1 MRPAVLAAATCVLCA
16 YLLCACGRYD
26 SFALPKPG
34 PSAALELDWRPT
46 AEPVIPRGKAL
57 DVLNPSVVVW
67 GGQYLNLYSQF
78 DGTRWDTML
87 ATSKDGISWIGGG
100 KALGPSE
107 AWEGTYIAANGG
119 VAVHGRHL
127 IYAYQAGE
135 KGRTVIGVAI
145 SVDGRNWKKH
155 PAPVLDLGPRMS
167 WDEISL
173 GDPYLLSIGEDLY
186 LFYLGE
192 DRARR
197 QRLGIARSKDGFT
210 WTKLRG
216 GPLLEV
222 GGAGD
227 FDENGL
233 GEPAVF
239 AANGQWVM
247 LYTGRDRKERRAM
260 GYAVSKDGK
269 TWEKRREP
277 VLRGMSGWNNA
288 VVCDA
293 TVLVEGGRARIWFG
307 GGDLPK
313 PDERLNGQIGYAE
326 LLKRD

>member
-1 MRPAVLAAATCVLCA
+1 MRTALLAVFAAMLVS
-16 YLLCACGRYD
+16 CGRYD
-26 SFALPKPG
+26 SFALPRPA
-34 PSAALELDWRPT
+34 PSVELDLNWQPT
-46 AEPVIPRGKAL
+46 AGPVILRGNAL
-57 DVLNPSVVVW
+57 DVLNPSVVAW
-67 GGQYLNLYSQF
+67 RGEYLNLYSQF
-78 DGTRWDTML
+78 DGSRWDTML
-87 ATSKDGISWIGGG
+87 ASSKDGLTWTSGS
-100 KALGPSE
+100 KVLSPSE

-119 VAVHGRHL
+119 VVLHRRQL
-127 IYAYQAGE
+127 LYAYQAGE
-135 KGRTVIGVAI
+135 KGHTVIGVAT
-145 SVDGRNWKKH
+145 SVDGRNWLKQ
-155 PAPVLDLGPRMS
+155 PGPVLGLGPRMS

-173 GDPYLLSIGEDLY
+173 GDPYLLSLGEEIY

-197 QRLGIARSKDGFT
+197 QRLGVARSRDGFT

-216 GPLLEV
+216 GPLLEL

-247 LYTGRDRKERRAM
+247 LYTGRDRKEQRAM

-269 TWEKRREP
+269 TWEKRKEP
-277 VLRGMSGWNNA
+277 VLRGMSAWNKA

-293 TVLVEGGRARIWFG
+293 TVLVEAGRARIWFG

-326 LLKRD
+326 LVKRE

>member
-1 MRPAVLAAATCVLCA
+1 MRTALLAVFTG
-16 YLLCACGRYD
+16 LLCSCGRYD
-26 SFALPKPG
+26 TFALPKPG
-34 PSAALELDWRPT
+34 PGAALDLHWKPRS
-46 AEPVIPRGKAL
+46 EPVIERGTAL
-57 DVLNPSVVVW
+57 DVLNPSVVAW
-67 GGQYLNLYSQF
+67 RGEYLNLYSQF
-78 DGTRWDTML
+78 DGKSWATML
-87 ATSKDGISWIGGG
+87 ASSKDGIAWTGNRKILS
-100 KALGPSE
+100 PSE

-119 VAVHGRHL
+119 VAVHREQL
-127 IYAYQAGE
+127 LYSYQAGE
-135 KGRTVIGVAI
+135 KGHSVIGIAI

-155 PAPVLDLGPRMS
+155 SGPVLGLGPRMS
-167 WDEISL
+167 WDEMSI
-173 GDPYLLSIGEDLY
+173 GDPYLLSVGDDVY

-197 QRLGIARSKDGFT
+197 QRLGIAKSKDGIT

-216 GPLLEV
+216 GPLLEL

-239 AANGQWVM
+239 TANNQWVM
-247 LYTGRDRKERRAM
+247 MYTGRDRKEQRAM
-260 GYAVSKDGK
+260 GYAVSRDGK
-269 TWEKRREP
+269 TWEKQKEP
-277 VLRGMSGWNNA
+277 VLRGMSAWNKA

-293 TVLVEGGRARIWFG
+293 TVLMEAGRARIWFG

-326 LLKRD
+326 LIRRD

>member
-1 MRPAVLAAATCVLCA
+1 MRMALLAVFTC
-16 YLLCACGRYD
+16 LLCSCGSYD
-26 SFALPKPG
+26 TFAMPKPG
-34 PSAALELDWRPT
+34 PSAALEFNWKPKN
-46 AEPVIPRGKAL
+46 EPVIERGKAL
-57 DVLNPSVVVW
+57 DVLNPSVVAW
-67 GGQYLNLYSQF
+67 RGEYLNLYSRF
-78 DGTRWDTML
+78 DGKSWDTML
-87 ATSKDGISWIGGG
+87 ASSKDGIVWTGNS
-100 KALGPSE
+100 KVLSPSE

-119 VAVHGRHL
+119 VAVHREQL
-127 IYAYQAGE
+127 LYAYQAGE
-135 KGRTVIGVAI
+135 KGHSVIGIAS
-145 SVDGRNWKKH
+145 SVDGRNWNKH
-155 PAPVLDLGPRMS
+155 SGAVLGLGPRMS
-167 WDEISL
+167 WDEISI
-173 GDPYLLSIGEDLY
+173 GDPYLLSVGDEVY

-197 QRLGIARSKDGFT
+197 QRLGIAKSKDGTT

-216 GPLLEV
+216 GPLLEL

-239 AANGQWVM
+239 AANNQWVM
-247 LYTGRDRKERRAM
+247 IYTGRDRKEQRAM

-269 TWEKRREP
+269 TWEKQKEP
-277 VLRGMSGWNNA
+277 VLRGTSAWNKA

-293 TVLVEGGRARIWFG
+293 TVVMEAGRARIWFG

-326 LLKRD
+326 LSGHD

>member
-1 MRPAVLAAATCVLCA
+1 MRYVAALGL
-16 YLLCACGRYD
+16 LLCSCGRYD
-26 SFALPKPG
+26 EFTLPTASG
-34 PSAALELDWRPT
+34 PKLELKWQAMPT
-46 AEPVIPRGKAL
+46 PVIARGASL
-57 DVLNPSVVVW
+57 DALNPSVVRW
-67 GGQYLNLYSQF
+67 REQYWNLYSIF
-78 DGTRWDTML
+78 DGTSWHTAL
-87 ATSKDGISWIGGG
+87 ATSADGLAWQDQG
-100 KALGPSE
+100 KVLE
-107 AWEGTYIAANGG
+107 AKGEYIAANGG
-119 VAVHGRHL
+119 VVQRGNEL
-127 IYAYQAGE
+127 LYAFQMGS
-135 KGRTVIGVAI
+135 KGKTIIGLAR
-145 SVDGRNWKKH
+145 SSDGRKWDRAEK
-155 PAPVLDLGPRMS
+155 PILELGPRMS

-173 GDPYLLSIGEDLY
+173 GDPYLIEANGTLY

-197 QRLGIARSKDGFT
+197 QRLGIAKSSDGVN

-216 GPLLEV
+216 PVLEL

-239 AANGQWVM
+239 AADGQWVM
-247 LYTGRDRKERRAM
+247 LYTGRDRKEKRAM
-260 GYAVSKDGK
+260 GYAVSKDGRAWQK
-269 TWEKRREP
+269 LKEP
-277 VLRGMSGWNNA
+277 VLRGEQPWNAA

-293 TVLVEGGRARIWFG
+293 TVLVEKDKARVWFG